1 VPWHIGRQIVDRCLE
16 VEIVSNSFGQLDL
29 VKPEECF
36 Q

>member
-1 VPWHIGRQIVDRCLE
+1 VPQYIGRQIVDRYLE
-16 VEIVSNSFGQLDL
+16 VEIVSNSFGQLNL